1 MISKCG
7 KQPRGAPEGG
17 CCSAGSFNVGREGH
31 TYVHFITEILPQE
44 VGVGSSVAKQR
55 ESIVVFLQD
64 DIPGIIARMD
74 CVLYLTGVC

>member
-1 MISKCG
+1 VENNHG
-7 KQPRGAPEGG
+7 ELQRVGAVVQVL
-17 CCSAGSFNVGREGH
+17 SNVGREGH